1 MKLSVTLLL
10 LYGVATYNAKAELTS
25 KNETVTLIKDSSEW
39 ENFMKHLKANGI
51 TEVKVQKVY
60 NLDKVNKDEPVSSH
74 KRYEEVK
81 DVSEIQSEVDK
92 IFKAP
97 EVPLTPEQLEL
108 KELRARLAKL
118 ESGDKPTLGA
128 QIQNQGDS
136 ALKEARERY
145 ESIVGKKGGPTWTVE
160 QINEKTDEALKTA
173 RDKYKEAFDKDADR
187 ALTVV
192 EIEKAISEK

>member
-10 LYGVATYNAKAELTS
+10 LYGAATYNAKAELTS

-39 ENFMKHLKANGI
+39 EIFMKHLKANGI

-60 NLDKVNKDEPVSSH
+60 NLDKVNKNEPVSSD

-97 EVPLTPEQLEL
+97 EVPLTPEQKQI
-108 KELRARLAKL
+108 KELQEKLAKL
-118 ESGDKPTLGA
+118 QNANQKPTLGT
-128 QIQNQGDS
+128 QIQNQGNDS
-136 ALKEARERY
+136 LKEAREKY

-160 QINEKTDEALKTA
+160 VINQKI
-173 RDKYKEAFDKDADR
+173 KEFQK
-187 ALTVV
+187 
-192 EIEKAISEK
+192 EQNNGN